1 MKPWI
6 LLVGLILF
14 GTGCQTITYYTQAAR
29 GQLQIISGQEEIFD
43 LINDPTKPEKIR
55 QQLNLVSDL
64 REFAKA
70 NLGVDPK
77 DNYRRYRDLNRKYV
91 LWVVYAA
98 PKFSTE
104 LKSWWYPIVG
114 NMTYR
119 GFFNETD
126 AQSFASKMLDEGMD
140 VHIGGTPA
148 YSTLGWFDDPVL
160 NTFINYREED
170 LADLIFHELAHHHL
184 FVKGDT
190 TFNESFATAFAQI
203 GVTEWAK
210 AKQNSQAL
218 EDYLARR
225 QTKHMVNQLYVQNK
239 IKLKAIY
246 ESLKTE
252 EEKRE
257 AKKQFIADFRQQ
269 LNDMSLSDP
278 RLSKLAILA
287 KRPINNAV
295 LGARAAY
302 HQYVPAFHRL
312 YGESNKEMR
321 IFLDKVQAI
330 SKLNKL
336 ERDTLLDKYSRQD
349 EMPVK
354 KLLTN

>member
-1 MKPWI
+1 
-6 LLVGLILF
+6 
-14 GTGCQTITYYTQAAR
+14 
-29 GQLQIISGQEEIFD
+29 
-43 LINDPTKPEKIR
+43 
-55 QQLNLVSDL
+55 
-64 REFAKA
+64 
-70 NLGVDPK
+70 
-77 DNYRRYRDLNRKYV
+77 
-91 LWVVYAA
+91 
-98 PKFSTE
+98 
-104 LKSWWYPIVG
+104 
-114 NMTYR
+114 
-119 GFFNETD
+119 
-126 AQSFASKMLDEGMD
+126 
-140 VHIGGTPA
+140 
-148 YSTLGWFDDPVL
+148 
-160 NTFINYREED
+160 
-170 LADLIFHELAHHHL
+170 HHL

-210 AKQNSQAL
+210 AKQNPQAL

-225 QTKHMVNQLYVQNK
+225 QTKHMVNQLYVQKK
-239 IKLKAIY
+239 IELKAIY
-246 ESLKTE
+246 ESLETE

-257 AKKQFIADFRQQ
+257 AKKQFIAEFRQQ

-312 YGESNKEMR
+312 YGESNQDIR